1 MSMNY
6 EFSSSELSYEILEK
20 LIPLIPL
27 FEDKDLYVLLVTI
40 SKIMKGKDENKFL
53 YYETRPNYFDTLLEM
68 VLNTPQ
74 KKDIVLA
81 VMLMLKEILILFCTN
96 LSNAYKS
103 EDLINTPNKIMR
115 SHRDNLKEILESEK
129 CNKSIS
135 RISYII
141 NDVSNSSQLSKL
153 IEKFLVML
161 TNEI

>member
-40 SKIMKGKDENKFL
+40 SKIMKGKDENKILF
-53 YYETRPNYFDTLLEM
+53 YETSPNHFDKLLEK
-68 VLNTPQ
+68 VLATPH

-81 VMLMLKEILILFCTN
+81 VMLILKEILILFCTSI
-96 LSNAYKS
+96 SNAYKYEFS
-103 EDLINTPNKIMR
+103 LNNSNQIVR
-115 SHRDNLKEILESEK
+115 SHKNEGNEFSSSERR
-129 CNKSIS
+129 KSPAS
-135 RISYII
+135 RISCIYQDIS
-141 NDVSNSSQLSKL
+141 NDSKLSEL
-153 IEKFLVML
+153 IEKFLIML